1 MLFHTKSGHHIY
13 YEVHGKG
20 KAMVCF
26 HGNGQSASYFKPQ
39 LPLAAAFQLIL
50 IDTPGHGQSSPLKEK
65 LTFAA
70 IATEVK
76 ELLDSLDLED
86 YVLVGH
92 SDGANLAIAFEN
104 VYPQN
109 VTGMLLNAGNIR
121 FMGLKAHS
129 VVSISLKVLKLAL
142 HSVFNPKL
150 KNAYHV
156 AGLIMANLPTLS
168 LNNVVKNAGV
178 LSLEGDKS
186 HHFILGNDNDYIS
199 FGYDDLKE
207 LVYIDRSQQA
217 IIITGEE
224 DWDTNIKAAEIK
236 ASKLDIIIDKNT
248 IEIFVNDGE
257 STLSSTYFIQKQ
269 PILQE
274 KV

>member
-1 MLFHTKSGHHIY
+1 MA
-13 YEVHGKG
+13 
-20 KAMVCF
+20 KAKPWFAFMATDSRF
-26 HGNGQSASYFKPQ
+26 PTLKPQ
-39 LPLAAAFQLIL
+39 LPLATAFQLIL

-86 YVLVGH
+86 YILVGH

-156 AGLIMANLPTLS
+156 AWLMMANQT
-168 LNNVVKNAGV
+168 
-178 LSLEGDKS
+178 
-186 HHFILGNDNDYIS
+186 
-199 FGYDDLKE
+199 
-207 LVYIDRSQQA
+207 
-217 IIITGEE
+217 IIP
-224 DWDTNIKAAEIK
+224 
-236 ASKLDIIIDKNT
+236 
-248 IEIFVNDGE
+248 
-257 STLSSTYFIQKQ
+257 SSYSN
-269 PILQE
+269 
-274 KV
+274 

>member
-1 MLFHTKSGHHIY
+1 MA
-13 YEVHGKG
+13 
-20 KAMVCF
+20 KAKPWFAFMATDSRF
-26 HGNGQSASYFKPQ
+26 PTLKPQ

-104 VYPQN
+104 LYPQN

-129 VVSISLKVLKLAL
+129 VFSISLKVLKLAL
-142 HSVFNPKL
+142 HSFFNPKL

-156 AGLIMANLPTLS
+156 AGLMMANQTIIPSSYSNQIPVYVLVGEKDMIRANHSLAIAKRYDKGRLITLPYMCH
-168 LNNVVKNAGV
+168 NVNKKPEV
-178 LSLEGDKS
+178 
-186 HHFILGNDNDYIS
+186 FND
-199 FGYDDLKE
+199 
-207 LVYIDRSQQA
+207 
-217 IIITGEE
+217 IITQLMQEVVGE
-224 DWDTNIKAAEIK
+224 NIKK
-236 ASKLDIIIDKNT
+236 
-248 IEIFVNDGE
+248 
-257 STLSSTYFIQKQ
+257 
-269 PILQE
+269 
-274 KV
+274 

>member
-26 HGNGQSASYFKPQ
+26 HGNGQSVSYFKPQ

-50 IDTPGHGQSSPLKEK
+50 IDTPGHGQSSLLKEK

-76 ELLDSLDLED
+76 ELLDSLDMED

-104 VYPQN
+104 VYPKK
-109 VTGMLLNAGNIR
+109 VSGMLLNAGNIS

-129 VVSISLKVLKLAL
+129 VFSISLKVLKLAL

-156 AGLIMANLPTLS
+156 AGLMMANQTIIPSSYSNQIPVYVLVGEKDLIRANHSLAIAKHYDKGRLITLPYMGH
-168 LNNVVKNAGV
+168 NVNKKPEV
-178 LSLEGDKS
+178 
-186 HHFILGNDNDYIS
+186 FND
-199 FGYDDLKE
+199 
-207 LVYIDRSQQA
+207 V
-217 IIITGEE
+217 ITQLMQVVVGE
-224 DWDTNIKAAEIK
+224 NIKK
-236 ASKLDIIIDKNT
+236 
-248 IEIFVNDGE
+248 
-257 STLSSTYFIQKQ
+257 
-269 PILQE
+269 
-274 KV
+274 